1 MYKIEV
7 ESFPKNVSPAR
18 KEEINPLTGETRIRF
33 DFETR
38 GLNKTCKY
46 VDFDHAP
53 SDKEIVDLITDYYND
68 LCDDDILW
76 GMRYDGLIVNLSMEN
91 EFNFKTA
98 FDIAVQ
104 TGGKSLP
111 ITFKFWK
118 DELTPAYIEFRTIAA
133 LTDFYM
139 AALNFVTSTLQKWW
153 SKKDAE
159 LRELISDY
167 NPIVIIG
174 E

>member
-1 MYKIEV
+1 MYNIGVETVSKYHDTPKIE
-7 ESFPKNVSPAR
+7 EL
-18 KEEINPLTGETRIRF
+18 NPLTGETRIRF
-33 DFETR
+33 GFDTKGVNR
-38 GLNKTCKY
+38 TCKY
-46 VDFDHAP
+46 VDFDHRP
-53 SDKEIVDLITDYYND
+53 TDKEIVDLITEYYND
-68 LCDDDILW
+68 LCDEDILW
-76 GMRYDGLIVNLSMEN
+76 SMRYDSLMVNLSMEN

-118 DELTPAYIEFRTIAA
+118 DDLTPAYVEFRTIPA

-139 AALNFVTSTLQKWW
+139 AALNFVSSTLQKWW
-153 SKKDAE
+153 SRKDEE
-159 LRELISDY
+159 LRGLIEDY